1 MNQTGA
7 PPLRQISPKRREAR
21 LPTLPAAW
29 FFVIAFVSSAAAGEP
44 RLVANT
50 LNVSPGETVTIS
62 VSHLDAVDAD
72 TSSAGLT
79 YTVSNVS
86 GGWFERAATPGVAV
100 TSFSADEVEARSIR
114 FAHDG
119 STSAP
124 AYAVR
129 VGDGTTSSAAL
140 PASVTFVD
148 DPTLPAPPGMTSA
161 LALVDPAAATHT
173 AAASGYW
180 SDPAVWGGPAPTPGA
195 RIVIPMGLSVTVDGV
210 YDHEMETLRIDGT
223 LRFATHIDTRLEI
236 DTIVSTGGARLE
248 IGTPTI
254 PVEAAVRAEI
264 VFADDG
270 NIDTN
275 VDFAQIGRGAILHGT
290 TVIYGDETTG
300 HVAMNPHPAAG
311 DAVIELAFQP
321 VGWDVGDEI
330 VLTGTTPNDPTS
342 DEIRT
347 ITSIS
352 GTTVALDQ
360 ALQRDHRAPHADLN
374 VYVANTTRN
383 VVFSSENATVRR
395 RGHVMFAHT
404 NKVDVNYARFYQLGR
419 TDKTKRLDD
428 FDFDFFES
436 PNNNGGAPTDF
447 EAIPGE
453 RTNIRGRYPVH
464 IHRNGVDPASAPA
477 LVNGCVV
484 FDGPGWGYAT
494 HSSHAVFSN
503 NVSYAVQGTGYYTEA
518 GDEIGSIIGNIA
530 IRSVNSAFQFDS
542 TGGAIDPDLGHD
554 NQEFGNDGE
563 GFWLSGH
570 LVRMIDNVSAG
581 STGHGIIVWSD
592 GLVEPDTSR
601 GRTTVQVSHVANG
614 HLIPGR
620 ETIPVWWAPLA
631 EFRGNEAYGSTIGFR
646 ARYIHSQTYLGIGGS
661 AFHEKPPQA
670 YIDTLEPVLEDLT
683 VWNNRDGV
691 MLNYTE
697 RVSLRDVRIVGIGA
711 PFVLDRGTMNAGAGL
726 DQGTEIT
733 GGYARVENVS
743 IEGFEMGY
751 VMPRNDQWVIE
762 NLHLAN
768 VTDLYVTEPRLG
780 PRAITMNDITFGPLA
795 GTAVEGRESERRHL
809 HLEPDIS
816 PDRYQPYWFVMP
828 DRITIDGQGIYTLEA
843 QANEVP
849 LPEQPPREDVIVR
862 PPSGYVNKT
871 NAQLQAAYGVSW
883 GGTIPP
889 QDAQSVA
896 WVHQG
901 LVGSAVEAPTNLPPL
916 WDMTNEGE
924 NPEPFPGGPA
934 PALTRNSITITPGQT
949 LVLMETNINSTDT
962 DTEIGERTITVSNV
976 DGGYFEHRD
985 NPGLPLTTFTQAQVD
1000 GGVLRFVH
1008 DGSCTAPT
1016 FMTAVSD
1023 GSTTT
1028 APSAATGTLRLS
1040 ADSPC
1045 SGPTPTPTPTPMATP
1060 TPTPAGTPTPTPA
1073 GTPTPTPMATPT
1085 PTPTATP
1092 TPTNHPTPTP
1102 TPGSSGCLPA
1112 PQHEDDCKFADH
1124 HRLTLIDHPENDER
1138 DVFQW
1143 VWTRGEETHAEEIGD
1158 LSRDSYLQICMWD
1171 FIGRD
1176 PTLVMSLRIDGGAPW
1191 SRGPRS
1197 EELPARVWKMRDK
1210 ERLQHGIESVKIRLS
1225 EFDRV
1230 SVKVKGKGENLPLP
1244 LPANGEEYFHVNPE
1258 VVVEMWTPSGQCWQ
1272 SRFDDPRLNCGDWCR
1287 KPGFKG

>member
-1 MNQTGA
+1 MV
-7 PPLRQISPKRREAR
+7 LS
-21 LPTLPAAW
+21 AAW
-29 FFVIAFVSSAAAGEP
+29 LVLLACTSFASAAEP
-44 RLVANT
+44 RLVANSLNLARGDSVT
-50 LNVSPGETVTIS
+50 LS

-72 TSSAGLT
+72 TPPAALT
-79 YTVSNVS
+79 YTVVDPSH
-86 GGWFERAATPGVAV
+86 GQFEKAAAPGVAL
-100 TSFSADEVEARSIR
+100 TTFSAAEVSARSIR
-114 FAHDG
+114 FVHDG
-119 STSAP
+119 STNAP
-124 AYAVR
+124 SYSIGVA
-129 VGDGTTSSAAL
+129 DETTSSAAI
-140 PASVTFVD
+140 PASVSFTP
-148 DPTLPAPPGMTSA
+148 DPNLPAPPSMASA

-173 AAASGYW
+173 AIASGHW
-180 SDPAVWGGPAPTPGA
+180 SDPDVWGGQPPTTGA
-195 RIVIPMGLSVTVDGV
+195 RLVIPAGISVTVDGI

-223 LRFATHIDTRLEI
+223 LRFAPHIDTRLEV

-248 IGTPTI
+248 IGTSTI
-254 PVEAAVRAEI
+254 PVEATVRAEV

-270 NIDTN
+270 SIDTN

-290 TVIYGDETTG
+290 TVIHGDATTG
-300 HVAMNPHPAAG
+300 HVAMNPHPGAG
-311 DAVIELAFQP
+311 DTVIELVLEP

-330 VLTGTTPNDPTS
+330 IVTGTTPNDPES

-352 GTTVALDQ
+352 GTTVTLDQ
-360 ALQRDHRAPHADLN
+360 ALQRDHRAPRPDLN

-383 VVFSSENATVRR
+383 VIFSSENVAVLR
-395 RGHVMFAHT
+395 RGHVMFAQT

-419 TDKTKRLDD
+419 TDKTKSLDD
-428 FDFDFFES
+428 FDFDFFDT
-436 PNNNGGAPTDF
+436 PNNNGGAPVDF
-447 EAIPGE
+447 EAIPGN

-503 NVSYAVQGTGYYTEA
+503 NVSYAVQGTGFYTEA
-518 GDEIGSIIGNIA
+518 GDEIGSMIGNIA

-542 TGGAIDPDLGHD
+542 TGGAIDPDLGHE

-570 LVRMIDNVSAG
+570 LVSMIDNVSAG

-592 GLVEPDTSR
+592 GLVEPDTGR

-646 ARYIHSQTYLGIGGS
+646 ARYIHSQTYLGLGGS

-670 YIDTLEPVLEDLT
+670 YIDTLEPMLEDLT

-768 VTDLYVTEPRLG
+768 VTDLYITEPRLG

-795 GTAVEGRESERRHL
+795 GTAVEGRESERRHV

-828 DRITIDGQGIYTLEA
+828 DRITIEGQGIYTLEA
-843 QANEVP
+843 QADEVP
-849 LPEQPPREDVIVR
+849 LPQQPPLEDVIVQ

-871 NAQLQAAYGVSW
+871 NAQLQATYGLSW
-883 GGTIPP
+883 GGAVPP
-889 QDAQSVA
+889 QDAQSVS

-901 LVGSAVEAPTNLPPL
+901 LVGSAMNAPTSLPPL

-924 NPEPFPGGPA
+924 NPEPSPGGPA
-934 PALTRNSITITPGQT
+934 PELTRNSIEVTRGQT
-949 LVLMETNINSTDT
+949 LVLMETNINTTDT
-962 DTEIGERTITVSNV
+962 DSGIAERTVNVSNV
-976 DGGYFEHRD
+976 SGGHFEHRD
-985 NPGLPLTTFTQAQVD
+985 TPGEPITSFTQADID
-1000 GGVLRFVH
+1000 GGVVRFVH
-1008 DGSCTAPT
+1008 DGSCAAPSYL
-1016 FMTAVSD
+1016 ASVSD

-1028 APSAATGTLRLS
+1028 APSAATGTLRTEG
-1040 ADSPC
+1040 DSPC
-1045 SGPTPTPTPTPMATP
+1045 QGPNP
-1060 TPTPAGTPTPTPA
+1060 TPTPAGTPAPTATPSPP
-1073 GTPTPTPMATPT
+1073 GGPT
-1085 PTPTATP
+1085 PTPTASPGPGVTPSPIPSSTPSPTASPQPTHTP
-1092 TPTNHPTPTP
+1092 TGPLA
-1102 TPGSSGCLPA
+1102 CLPA
-1112 PQHEDDCKFADH
+1112 PQHEDDCKFADRS
-1124 HRLTLIDHPENDER
+1124 RLTLLDHPEDDER
-1138 DVFQW
+1138 DMFQW
-1143 VWTRGEETHAEEIGD
+1143 QWIRGEETYADEVGD
-1158 LSRDSYLQICMWD
+1158 LSNDSHLQLCVWD
-1171 FIGRD
+1171 FVD
-1176 PTLVMSLRIDGGAPW
+1176 LEPTLVMSLRIDGGSAWARSP
-1191 SRGPRS
+1191 RG
-1197 EELPARVWKMRDK
+1197 EEVPARVWTMRDK
-1210 ERLQHGIESVKIRLS
+1210 ELLQSGIELVKIRLS

-1230 SVKVKGKGENLPLP
+1230 SVKIKGKGPNLL
-1244 LPANGEEYFHVNPE
+1244 LPAPSTEDEYFLADEE
-1258 VVVEMWTPSGQCWQ
+1258 VVVEMWAPSGECWQ
-1272 SRFDDPRLNCGDWCR
+1272 SRFDDPRVNRGHGYR
-1287 KPGFKG
+1287 KAMFKN